1 MIFYY
6 IIGIYVIMNL
16 VLSITWMKAQ
26 DSTLWGIDDIKK
38 KGDLPKFTIIVPV
51 RNEAKNILEL
61 LESLEKQTYPKLYFE
76 VIIANDSSNDNTVEI
91 IENFKKN
98 NCINLVINT
107 LNEKIGNTSPKKRA
121 ISESII
127 LAKNE
132 IIITTD
138 GDCIVPTDW
147 LLAYANLYQ
156 SKPTNFA
163 FGLVTFKEKTK
174 SIFEHFQVL
183 EFASLQGVAAASLML
198 KSPNM
203 CSGANMSYRKSAFEA
218 VNGYEG
224 NEEIASGDDEFLMHK
239 MVKVFPNDVH
249 FLKQKASIVSTN
261 AHQSLKQFTSQ
272 RRRWASK
279 WKSYENKWISV
290 LAIYIFVCNLSV
302 YLIPLFF
309 NLQVALTLI
318 ILKFIAEG
326 IFIGLI
332 IKYLGKLKSS
342 VYLLILQIIY
352 PFYVTFFGLI
362 VQKKGYI
369 WKERQLK

>member
-1 MIFYY
+1 MMFYF
-6 IIGIYVIMNL
+6 IIGSYVFMNL
-16 VLSITWMKAQ
+16 VLSITWLRAKYC
-26 DSTLWGIDDIKK
+26 TLLETDKLTKEGE
-38 KGDLPKFTIIVPV
+38 LPKFTIIVPV
-51 RNEAKNILEL
+51 RNEAGNILEL
-61 LESLEKQTYPKLYFE
+61 LQSLENQTYPKLYFE

-91 IENFKKN
+91 IENFKKIN
-98 NCINLVINT
+98 SINLVINT

-156 SKPTNFA
+156 TKPTKFT
-163 FGLVTFKEKTK
+163 FGLVTFREKKK

-198 KSPNM
+198 KNPNM
-203 CSGANMSYRKSAFEA
+203 CSGANMSYCKIAFEE
-218 VNGYEG
+218 VGGYAG
-224 NEEIASGDDEFLMHK
+224 NEKIASGDDEFLMHK
-239 MVKVFPNDVH
+239 MAETFPDEVH
-249 FLKQKASIVSTN
+249 FLNQRASIVSTN
-261 AHQSLKQFTSQ
+261 AHQSLGEFISQ

-290 LAIYIFVCNLSV
+290 LAIFIFTCNLSV
-302 YLIPLFF
+302 YLIPFF
-309 NLQVALTLI
+309 LPFPIGLTLI
-318 ILKFIAEG
+318 LLKFIAEG

-332 IKYLGKLKSS
+332 IKYLDKSKS
-342 VYLLILQIIY
+342 LVYLPLLQIIY
-352 PFYVTFFGLI
+352 PFYVIFFGLI

-369 WKERQLK
+369 WKERRLK